1 MPGQFILQYYVDNT
15 AKKLKGSVDLDQ
27 CEQVDSGLTFEC
39 GKLRFQ
45 YMFDI
50 RTPRRVYYLAA
61 DTEEEM
67 SSWVDLVCRVCGLH
81 NYSESPG
88 DKDKEGRTARTSVRT
103 PVTQQSEISG
113 PYMHLSECFTGSG
126 RDGQMRR
133 PRLDT
138 TELSG
143 FGAEN
148 SSTLCGDDSVFLP
161 ASPASVKS
169 VSQKMSSMSVSGA
182 PGRPPKPDNLRHS
195 QTPRAHGSNEIYEN
209 HEEFSKIAASTP
221 LTNRSED
228 TKYESNNN
236 CDVSSTNAVFYPP
249 TVDRRLK
256 PERSV
261 APAPLTTGPPVQR
274 RRKPSLQLTGSGT
287 WHGAQHGR
295 ASPGLV
301 IPPGMSIPASPDIWD
316 EASNGGSDTG
326 SVCGGRVSSEEQIY
340 FYMPSLGQ
348 QAATATDGSWNPIM
362 IPASE
367 LHENAVEYLDLDLP
381 PTDSSLVD
389 VPGGGSNLI
398 DRQHNLAK
406 EKETV
411 YKTVDFVKTEAFNRT
426 RQKVE
431 EYKYNIRQEN

>member
-1 MPGQFILQYYVDNT
+1 
-15 AKKLKGSVDLDQ
+15 
-27 CEQVDSGLTFEC
+27 
-39 GKLRFQ
+39 
-45 YMFDI
+45 MFDI

-67 SSWVDLVCRVCGLH
+67 TSWVDLVCRVCGLH

-88 DKDKEGRTARTSVRT
+88 DKDKEGRTARTSVKT
-103 PVTQQSEISG
+103 PVTQQPEISG

-133 PRLDT
+133 QRLDT
-138 TELSG
+138 TETSV
-143 FGAEN
+143 FSGAEN
-148 SSTLCGDDSVFLP
+148 SNSTLCGDDSVFLP

-182 PGRPPKPDNLRHS
+182 PGRPPKPESLRH
-195 QTPRAHGSNEIYEN
+195 QQPPRAHGSNEIYEN
-209 HEEFSKIAASTP
+209 HEEFSKMSSTP
-221 LTNRSED
+221 LTNRSDD

-236 CDVSSTNAVFYPP
+236 CDVSSSNAVFYPP

-261 APAPLTTGPPVQR
+261 VTPAPLTTTGPPVQR
-274 RRKPSLQLTGSGT
+274 RRKPTLQLTGSGT
-287 WHGAQHGR
+287 WHGAQQGR
-295 ASPGLV
+295 ASPGPPGGLV

-316 EASNGGSDTG
+316 EASNASDTG

-340 FYMPSLGQ
+340 FYMPSLGT
-348 QAATATDGSWNPIM
+348 QAAHATDGSWNPIM

-381 PTDSSLVD
+381 PTDSSLIE
-389 VPGGGSNLI
+389 VPGGGGHLS
-398 DRQHNLAK
+398 DR
-406 EKETV
+406 
-411 YKTVDFVKTEAFNRT
+411 
-426 RQKVE
+426 
-431 EYKYNIRQEN
+431 